1 MGFKADTSFLRFLT
15 MGAKGVHQTMN
26 QLTGIGFMPIE
37 LERYCGSNKI
47 WATKVK
53 RLRLPDILC
62 VKTGLRVEVRAKSDL
77 KIRMSDAPA
86 NPDRVWD
93 AGLRDDDLVA
103 FIACFDT
110 LGGPTPATE
119 ATFFTVDSLR
129 KSVHMSKLGP
139 PKSASEG
146 AERDR
151 TWPATVPSRDGRIL
165 EVTPTK
171 IVVEMFA
178 TSNQPSRNQS
188 YALNGKSAYLR
199 PGDTFKGG
207 ASFLS
212 GGPSSMANLTAY
224 LKQTYDPFAALQS
237 GNAVDRYAA
246 VKSFPRRRDDV
257 SKVRPAIEQFIAQ
270 EPEDRVKLEAAGSAT
285 CYGSSL
291 GQDTISEFIWTDKH
305 SSELRMEAVL
315 ILTELG
321 DGKFARDTLRKIAA
335 HSNFAGDELRQAAV
349 WGLGKAGLKAYQDL
363 LPFIRDP
370 EENVVLHAIA
380 GFGADVSDAVIESLV
395 RELTH
400 GDERTAPA
408 ASETLRHIGT
418 EAVLRA
424 LTKAYDEAPQARDWI
439 LATLGRMPPAVITE
453 RLKGLS
459 LMRTLAPMLLV
470 APGANWLSS
479 EEMDINISFLF
490 KQNILPSTI
499 APEALEKK

>member
-26 QLTGIGFMPIE
+26 QLAGIGFQPIE

-53 RLRLPDILC
+53 RLRLADILC

-93 AGLRDDDLVA
+93 AGLRDTDLVA
-103 FIACFDT
+103 FIACFDAAE
-110 LGGPTPATE
+110 GPTPSAE
-119 ATFFTVDSLR
+119 AMFFTVESLR
-129 KSVHMSKLGP
+129 KSVHLSKLGR

-151 TWPATVPSRDGRIL
+151 TWPATVPSRDGRVL
-165 EVTPTK
+165 ELTPTK
-171 IVVEMFA
+171 IVAEMFA
-178 TSNQPSRNQS
+178 TGDQPSRNQS
-188 YALNGKSAYLR
+188 YALNGKSAYVR
-199 PGDTFKGG
+199 PGDTFKGE

-212 GGPSSMANLTAY
+212 GGPSSMANLSVY
-224 LKQTYDPFAALQS
+224 LKQIYDPFAALQS

-246 VKSFPRRRDDV
+246 VKSFPHRQDDP
-257 SKVRPAIEQFIAQ
+257 SKIRPAIEQFIPK
-270 EPEDRVKLEAAGSAT
+270 EPEDRVKLEAAGSAAS
-285 CYGSSL
+285 YGSSL
-291 GQDTISEFIWTDKH
+291 GQDTIGEFVWTDKH

-321 DGKFARDTLRKIAA
+321 DGKFARDTLKAIAT
-335 HSNFAGDELRQAAV
+335 HPNFAGDELRQAAV
-349 WGLGKAGLKAYQDL
+349 WGLGKAGMKAYEDL

-380 GFGADVSDAVIESLV
+380 GFGTDVSDIVIASLV
-395 RELTH
+395 HELIH
-400 GDERTAPA
+400 GDDRTAPT

-418 EAVLRA
+418 EAVLHA
-424 LTKAYDEAPQARDWI
+424 LIKAHDDTPAARSWI
-439 LATLGRMPPAVITE
+439 LATLGRMPPDMIRE
-453 RLKGLS
+453 KLKGHS
-459 LMRTLAPMLLV
+459 LMQILEPMLLV

-490 KQNILPSTI
+490 KQKI
-499 APEALEKK
+499 

>member
-15 MGAKGVHQTMN
+15 MGAKGVHQTMS
-26 QLTGIGFMPIE
+26 QLAGIGFKPIE

-53 RLRLPDILC
+53 RLRLPDVLC
-62 VKTGLRVEVRAKSDL
+62 VKTGLRVEIRAKSDL

-86 NPDRVWD
+86 NPDRTWD
-93 AGLRDDDLVA
+93 AGLRDADLVA

-110 LGGPTPATE
+110 ADGPTPADE
-119 ATFFTVDSLR
+119 AMFFTVESLR
-129 KSVHMSKLGP
+129 KSVQLSKLGP

-171 IVVEMFA
+171 MVAEMFA
-178 TSNQPSRNQS
+178 TADQPARNQS
-188 YALNGKSAYLR
+188 YTLNGKSAYLR
-199 PGDTFKGG
+199 AGDTFKGE

-212 GGPSSMANLTAY
+212 GGPSSMANLSSF
-224 LKQTYDPFAALQS
+224 LNQTYDPFAALQS
-237 GNAVDRYAA
+237 DNAVDRYSA
-246 VKSFPRRRDDV
+246 VKSFRYRQDDV
-257 SKVRPAIEQFIAQ
+257 AKVRPAIEQFIAK
-270 EPEDRVKLEAAGSAT
+270 EPEPRVKLEAAGSAT
-285 CYGSSL
+285 SYGSSL
-291 GQDTISEFIWTDKH
+291 GQDAISEFIWTDKH

-321 DGKFARDTLRKIAA
+321 DGKFSRDTLKAIAT
-335 HSNFAGDELRQAAV
+335 HPNFAGDELRQAAI
-349 WGLGKAGLKAYQDL
+349 WGLGKTGLKAYEDL

-380 GFGADVSDAVIESLV
+380 GFGPDVSGTVIEKLV
-395 RELTH
+395 RELTN
-400 GDERTAPA
+400 GDERVAPA
-408 ASETLRHIGT
+408 ASEALRHIGT
-418 EAVLRA
+418 EAVLHA
-424 LTKAYDEAPQARDWI
+424 LIKAHDEVPGARNWI
-439 LATLGRMPPAVITE
+439 LATLGRMPPDMI
-453 RLKGLS
+453 RQKLKGSS
-459 LMRTLAPMLLV
+459 LMQTLAPMLLV

-490 KQNILPSTI
+490 KQNI
-499 APEALEKK
+499 